1 MGNGAFTQ
9 TQHSSSASSVIFSN
23 VPRTQITI
31 LSFCPVDGTLTAHHA
46 HQDTMPIKTPCPSRL
61 HAHQDSMPIKQK
73 LSFPN
78 NVESLKI
85 AGNHSSFATCV
96 RTLLATCLAGS
107 RKHQHKIH
115 SLRPSSSLPYFP
127 QPLFSRVSA
136 RHTERSCEQAT
147 TPSISIRSHNA
158 KDV

>member
-46 HQDTMPIKTPCPSRL
+46 HQD
-61 HAHQDSMPIKQK
+61 SMPIKQK

-96 RTLLATCLAGS
+96 RTLLATCLAGG